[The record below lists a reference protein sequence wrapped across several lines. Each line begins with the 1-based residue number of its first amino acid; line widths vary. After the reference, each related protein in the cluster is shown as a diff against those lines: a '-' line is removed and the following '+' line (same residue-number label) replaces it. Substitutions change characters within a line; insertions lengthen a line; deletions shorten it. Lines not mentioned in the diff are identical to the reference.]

1 MILFMLMLPSV
12 WSDSPLASW
21 ESSPTAGELAC

>member
-12 WSDSPLASW
+12 WSDSPLAGW